1 MPKYLVSITYT
12 AEGAK
17 GLRKDGG
24 TKRRTVAAKA
34 IESLGG
40 KLESLYFCFGSHDA
54 IVIADLPDA
63 ASAAGLSPG
72 HCRHRQRAAHHH
84 GAHHARGDGP
94 CGRQEDRLQSARAAV
109 TGGLKKLKLHS
120 HVHLPGAGDGGGLAE
135 EG

>member
-24 TKRRTVAAKA
+24 TKRRSVAAKA

-63 ASAAGLSPG
+63 ASAAGL
-72 HCRHRQRAAHHH
+72 CLAIAAT
-84 GAHHARGDGP
+84 GSVRPTTTVLITPEEMDHAAG
-94 CGRQEDRLQSARAAV
+94 
-109 TGGLKKLKLHS
+109 KKTAYKA
-120 HVHLPGAGDGGGLAE
+120 PGA
-135 EG
+135 